1 MITRRNFLRGASASL
16 IAAPAIVSIANIMPV
31 RSLYKPHEVEFWV
44 KGLKEI
50 TETNPGSRLD
60 APYYAEFDT
69 SGPSVAELY
78 NHTFEYLTCKDN
90 VFTLG

>member
-1 MITRRNFLRGASASL
+1 MEFSRRNFLRGASASL

-31 RSLYKPHEVEFWV
+31 RSLYKPYEVEFWV

-60 APYYAEFDT
+60 APYYAEFDRL
-69 SGPSVAELY
+69 SYIDEIYRRFYGGAS
-78 NHTFEYLTCKDN
+78 
-90 VFTLG
+90 